1 MYIIT
6 IIGAI
11 ASIIGAGFA
20 YWQASKAKGSAD
32 EAKSVRAQLID
43 HRKASELSKIQ
54 ASCKKA
60 LNSMTKYGA
69 ASTASSLDGIDTQN
83 DSFNVQEFIILTK
96 EHRAY
101 FGNKRVNKADE
112 FCNALTPLLDDF
124 AQAST
129 PDNQRKYGKQLV
141 THLSSINADI
151 KKLLD
156 SKRETVH

>member
-1 MYIIT
+1 MDALT
-6 IIGAI
+6 IISAI
-11 ASIIGAGFA
+11 ASIIGAYIA
-20 YWQASKAKGSAD
+20 IKHASKAKGAAE
-32 EAKSVRAQLID
+32 EAKRVRKQLID

-60 LNSMTKYGA
+60 LNSMMKYGP
-69 ASTASSLDGIDTQN
+69 ASTPSSLAGISTQN
-83 DSFNVQEFIILTK
+83 DSFDVQEFIILTK

-101 FGNKRVNKADE
+101 FGDTRFNKADE
-112 FCNALTPLLDDF
+112 FCRVLTSLLDDF

-129 PDNQRKYGKQLV
+129 PDDQRKYGKQLI
-141 THLSSINADI
+141 THLSSINAYI